1 MQIQSWKQLNE
12 LRSELY
18 QALESSANFY
28 PNIHCVLKVL
38 YLSTKRLTGLALMNI
53 HTDLEIDSEEVLKQF
68 DATGRRAMR
77 LGCNPLFA
85 RVCECACV
93 SLAFYLSPLNNVTYK
108 HIGLAETNKQ
118 TNKQTNNPRGNTH
131 FWTDEQM
138 RFMLNQ
144 LLLLVVVKRSSGNG
158 CITTSC
164 NENSATYR
172 IGYDMLSANDSIYS
186 LPCILG

>member
-1 MQIQSWKQLNE
+1 MAQQ
-12 LRSELY
+12 
-18 QALESSANFY
+18 
-28 PNIHCVLKVL
+28 
-38 YLSTKRLTGLALMNI
+38 
-53 HTDLEIDSEEVLKQF
+53 
-68 DATGRRAMR
+68 
-77 LGCNPLFA
+77 
-85 RVCECACV
+85 
-93 SLAFYLSPLNNVTYK
+93 
-108 HIGLAETNKQ
+108 KQ
-118 TNKQTNNPRGNTH
+118 TNNAMDNPRGNTH
-131 FWTDEQM
+131 FWTDEQT